1 MIARIGV
8 AAALF
13 AAAVPAAAQERW
25 TLLGRP
31 EIGGGGD
38 RHVLAVEG
46 AGRFSQVR
54 LCVARQAVHFYNVK
68 IRFRSGAERSVLL
81 GSTLPNDHCTA
92 DINLA
97 GLDRDISAVV
107 FTYRASGIG
116 PRGARVRVDAR

>member
-1 MIARIGV
+1 MIARIAL

-13 AAAVPAAAQERW
+13 ASAVPAAAQERW

-38 RHVLAVEG
+38 RHVLAVDG

-54 LCVARQAVHFYNVK
+54 LCVTRQAVHFYNVNV
-68 IRFRSGAERSVLL
+68 RFRSGAERNVLI
-81 GSTLPNDHCTA
+81 GSILPNFRCTGSISL
-92 DINLA
+92 D
-97 GLDRDISAVV
+97 GSDRDISEVA